1 MKGYLN
7 VRALKGKVL
16 VVVVGF
22 VVGGWLWFVK
32 YSYTKK
38 KQEETRYPNSEDPSC
53 LRNSTPLISRTWPND
68 NNTPFPSILFSLLSS
83 VGGFERVEKGGRR
96 KNPQRNRKSDYTP
109 RSLH

>member
-1 MKGYLN
+1 VTWNSGDLMKGYLN

-38 KQEETRYPNSEDPSC
+38 KQEETRYLNSEDPSC
-53 LRNSTPLISRTWPND
+53 LRNSAPLISRT
-68 NNTPFPSILFSLLSS
+68 
-83 VGGFERVEKGGRR
+83 
-96 KNPQRNRKSDYTP
+96 
-109 RSLH
+109 